1 MRAREIKKKTEKDRK
16 REFSG
21 SIIKVGK
28 EVCRIWSLHN
38 FIMKT
43 EGKVE
48 NGRLKR

>member
-1 MRAREIKKKTEKDRK
+1 MVQFEEEKTRK
-16 REFSG
+16 ERKSEFSG